1 MSFPIYN
8 FQNEHK
14 FSLFLWDLL
23 HRASGHMSGNDLRNS
38 QDFYQQLQS
47 WSLLNTGAGDMW
59 DDELKILLADMEK
72 QRLQYEKQNEAATY
86 R

>member
-1 MSFPIYN
+1 
-8 FQNEHK
+8 
-14 FSLFLWDLL
+14 
-23 HRASGHMSGNDLRNS
+23 MSGNDLRNS